1 MTGETPY
8 KIKPT
13 HIAYTVRDFTKK
25 DTGEADSSWLK
36 IGVAWL
42 HKDGHGFDVPRVQQ
56 APREGLGLT
65 HMRERVE
72 TLGGRFAIESGSQ
85 GTLLVAEFG
94 AAASTIEP
102 GKPR

>member
-42 HKDGHGFDVPRVQQ
+42 HKDGHGFDVQLEAFPVNGRVVL
-56 APREGLGLT
+56 RT
-65 HMRERVE
+65 NDERIKE
-72 TLGGRFAIESGSQ
+72 LNKQLRQNAKF
-85 GTLLVAEFG
+85 
-94 AAASTIEP
+94 
-102 GKPR
+102 

>member
-8 KIKPT
+8 KFKPT

-42 HKDGHGFDVPRVQQ
+42 HKDGHGFDVQLEAFPVNGRVVL
-56 APREGLGLT
+56 RT
-65 HMRERVE
+65 NDERIKE
-72 TLGGRFAIESGSQ
+72 LRKQLRQKSAD
-85 GTLLVAEFG
+85 
-94 AAASTIEP
+94 
-102 GKPR
+102 